1 MPAPVQSPMQSP
13 GQSTA
18 TQQVG
23 IERRAPVP
31 LTVYLEGIRAGLVGA
46 SIIAV
51 WFLLVDTIAGHPF
64 YTPAVLGQALFHGE
78 ASIQGGAPI
87 EPSLELVAGFTWVH
101 YLVFLLIG
109 VGAARLMA
117 LAERNPN
124 LGFGIVLFFAVF
136 EFGFLLASM
145 IFADSV
151 MQRLAWPAVVIGN
164 LLAAIGMCWVLWRAH
179 RQLAIQ
185 P

>member
-1 MPAPVQSPMQSP
+1 MPAQSVTQP
-13 GQSTA
+13 A
-18 TQQVG
+18 TM
-23 IERRAPVP
+23 ERGAPLP

-46 SIIAV
+46 SIIAL
-51 WFLLVDTIAGHPF
+51 WFLVVDTIAGRPF
-64 YTPAVLGQALFHGE
+64 YTPALLGEALFHGGE
-78 ASIQGGAPI
+78 GLAGIGATK
-87 EPSLELVAGFTWVH
+87 PSLELVAGFTWVH
-101 YLVFLLIG
+101 YLVFMLIG

-145 IFADSV
+145 VFAEGV
-151 MQRLAWPAVVIGN
+151 LQRLAWPAVLVGN
-164 LLAAIGMCWVLWRAH
+164 LLAAAGMAWILWRGH
-179 RQLAIQ
+179 RQLAIE

>member
-1 MPAPVQSPMQSP
+1 MSAPVESPAQST
-13 GQSTA
+13 GQSTV

-23 IERRAPVP
+23 VERRTPVP
-31 LTVYLEGIRAGLVGA
+31 LSVYLEGIRAGLVGA

-51 WFLLVDTIAGHPF
+51 WFLLVDTLAGRPF

-78 ASIQGGAPI
+78 ASIQGGGPI
-87 EPSLELVAGFTWVH
+87 EPSLEMVAGFTWVH
-101 YLVFLLIG
+101 YLVFMLIG

-117 LAERNPN
+117 LAERDPN

-145 IFADSV
+145 VLADSV
-151 MQRLAWPAVVIGN
+151 MQRLAWPAVVVGN
-164 LLAAIGMCWVLWRAH
+164 LLAAVGMCWVLWHAH

>member
-1 MPAPVQSPMQSP
+1 MPAQS
-13 GQSTA
+13 A
-18 TQQVG
+18 T
-23 IERRAPVP
+23 ERAGMGRETPVP

-46 SIIAV
+46 SIIAL
-51 WFLLVDTIAGHPF
+51 WFLLVDTIAGRPL
-64 YTPAVLGQALFHGE
+64 YTPTVLGAALFHG
-78 ASIQGGAPI
+78 GAGLENDAAI
-87 EPSLELVAGFTWVH
+87 TPSLELVAGFTWVH
-101 YLVFLLIG
+101 YLVFMLIG

-145 IFADSV
+145 VFAEGV
-151 MQRLAWPAVVIGN
+151 LQRLAWPAVLVGN
-164 LLAAIGMCWVLWRAH
+164 LLAAAGMGWVLWRAH

>member
-1 MPAPVQSPMQSP
+1 MPVESPAHPATTQPVGM
-13 GQSTA
+13 
-18 TQQVG
+18 
-23 IERRAPVP
+23 ERRAPVP
-31 LTVYLEGIRAGLVGA
+31 LTVYLEGMRAGLVGA
-46 SIIAV
+46 SIIAL
-51 WFLLVDTIAGHPF
+51 WFLLVDTVAGRPF
-64 YTPAVLGQALFHGE
+64 YTPAVLGSALFR
-78 ASIQGGAPI
+78 GGAGLDSSGTIQPT
-87 EPSLELVAGFTWVH
+87 LELVAGFTWVH

-117 LAERNPN
+117 LAERNPS

-145 IFADSV
+145 IFAEGV
-151 MQRLAWPAVVIGN
+151 LQRLAWPAVVVGN
-164 LLAAIGMCWVLWRAH
+164 LLAAAGMGWVLWRGH